1 MLDVPRELGCLPL
14 HFGHIR
20 SISESVRPH
29 RVVRIASSGP
39 KSGWS
44 CGVDPRMGPAERRLG
59 GGRRSCRFARRA
71 SWLMPL
77 RAHTRGSPRPPSIA
91 WARQG
96 ARPARRANPRAKR
109 PASGRERVYESA
121 TLRRAPASSASGIRN
136 LGHSGCTLIRKN
148 AVLLCFDDP
157 KSASSVKRRDNSSPE
172 HSEKRRRLPI
182 PEGRRCAAS
191 CARRDVHLLSPM
203 VAQIILGCPMVPR
216 AGADRAVC
224 LVLPVYGPR

>member
-1 MLDVPRELGCLPL
+1 MLGLPRELGCLPL
-14 HFGHIR
+14 RFDHIR

-44 CGVDPRMGPAERRLG
+44 RGVDPRMGPAERRLG

-121 TLRRAPASSASGIRN
+121 TLRRAPPRIGVPFGRLGPWWGPGAKSAFAGKSIDPRGLISAIIFSSRPACTRSRAPGRALWRRACRRPLSRRAWAASGSAGPQAVRGRA
-136 LGHSGCTLIRKN
+136 LPARKAAHRSGL
-148 AVLLCFDDP
+148 
-157 KSASSVKRRDNSSPE
+157 
-172 HSEKRRRLPI
+172 
-182 PEGRRCAAS
+182 
-191 CARRDVHLLSPM
+191 
-203 VAQIILGCPMVPR
+203 
-216 AGADRAVC
+216 
-224 LVLPVYGPR
+224 